1 MTRLVCHCRHK
12 TVNLVAQA
20 PLNNVFIQMVRSL
33 KRDLIKEIRLLPKFI
48 HYIDKC
54 VLEDVLL
61 SVIHYFFSFP
71 GLPCR
76 HRCASSF
83 LPSSSTASWCVDWC
97 WSSIREGDWFLHS
110 RSFKQ
115 CRKTWKV
122 RYFFIINFFNFCR
135 LTLPLI
141 STNQLKSFVILAV
154 LRRSVLRV
162 YGAHL
167 WFIALEQHSSFRRN
181 VTPEASCW
189 QHCIWFYRPEIW
201 TSRYR
206 DERVSARP
214 IGGAWQTSGMKLLF

>member
-1 MTRLVCHCRHK
+1 MCSFKWFVVWKETWSKRYGYCQNSFTVLISVCWRMCFYQLL
-12 TVNLVAQA
+12 TVFL
-20 PLNNVFIQMVRSL
+20 
-33 KRDLIKEIRLLPKFI
+33 
-48 HYIDKC
+48 
-54 VLEDVLL
+54 
-61 SVIHYFFSFP
+61 FSFP

-83 LPSSSTASWCVDWC
+83 LPSSSTASWCVDWR

-122 RYFFIINFFNFCR
+122 RYFFIINFFSFLNFCR
-135 LTLPLI
+135 LTFPLI

-181 VTPEASCW
+181 ITPEASCW

-201 TSRYR
+201 TYRSR
-206 DERVSARP
+206 DERVSAQP
-214 IGGAWQTSGMKLLF
+214 IGGA